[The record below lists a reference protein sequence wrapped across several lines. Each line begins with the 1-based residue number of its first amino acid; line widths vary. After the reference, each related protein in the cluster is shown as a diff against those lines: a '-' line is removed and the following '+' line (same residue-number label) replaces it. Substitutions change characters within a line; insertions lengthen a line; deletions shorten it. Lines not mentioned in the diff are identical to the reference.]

1 MGLQY
6 ETPRLARRR
15 GKSKREGS
23 MSRKSGRWSGLVV
36 GTCVALAAAVAAQA
50 QASVPNVEVT
60 VKAHKEVVRVDATGK
75 KAVELKPATE
85 ATTGDVIVYTL
96 RANNT
101 GTGPAMSP
109 RIEDPIPSGTVL
121 VLDSLAKDGYA
132 IEASLD
138 GGKTWQAFPA
148 TLTRKNDKG
157 VEETVPAP
165 AELYTTLRWVL
176 SGPLQPGDGK
186 DVSFKVRIR

>member
-1 MGLQY
+1 MNG
-6 ETPRLARRR
+6 R
-15 GKSKREGS
+15 GKSP
-23 MSRKSGRWSGLVV
+23 SGLIAGLIV
-36 GTCVALAAAVAAQA
+36 AAVAVVGAQA
-50 QASVPNVEVT
+50 QASVPKIDVT
-60 VKAHKEVVRVDATGK
+60 VQAHKEVVRVDASGK

-85 ATTGDVIVYTL
+85 AATGDVIVYTL
-96 RANNT
+96 RASNT

-109 RIEDPIPSGTVL
+109 RIEDPIPAGTVL

-138 GGKTWQAFPA
+138 GGKTWQPFPA
-148 TLTRKNDKG
+148 TVTRRNAKG

-176 SGPLQPGDGK
+176 NGPLQPGDGK

>member
-1 MGLQY
+1 M
-6 ETPRLARRR
+6 
-15 GKSKREGS
+15 SK
-23 MSRKSGRWSGLVV
+23 KHGRWSGVV
-36 GTCVALAAAVAAQA
+36 ARTCVVLAAALASQA
-50 QASVPNVEVT
+50 QASVPKVEVT
-60 VKAHKEVVRVDATGK
+60 VQAHKEVVRVDASGK

-85 ATTGDVIVYTL
+85 AAAGDTIVYTL

-101 GTGPAMSP
+101 GTGPAVSP
-109 RIEDPIPSGTVL
+109 RIEDPIPAGTIL
-121 VLDSLAKDGYA
+121 VLDSLAQDGYA

-148 TLTRKNDKG
+148 TLTRKNEKG

-176 SGPLQPGDGK
+176 NGPLQPGDGK

>member
-1 MGLQY
+1 
-6 ETPRLARRR
+6 
-15 GKSKREGS
+15 
-23 MSRKSGRWSGLVV
+23 MSRQ
-36 GTCVALAAAVAAQA
+36 GTQGSARIGALIVAAAFALTAQA
-50 QASVPNVEVT
+50 QASVPKVEVAIQ
-60 VKAHKEVVRVDATGK
+60 AHKEVVRVDASGR
-75 KAVELKPATE
+75 KAVELKPASE
-85 ATTGDVIVYTL
+85 AASGDVIVYTL
-96 RANNT
+96 RASNT

-138 GGKTWQAFPA
+138 GGTTWQPFPA
-148 TLTRKNDKG
+148 TVTRRNDKG

-176 SGPLQPGDGK
+176 NGPLQPGDGK

>member
-1 MGLQY
+1 MN
-6 ETPRLARRR
+6 RFRRNP
-15 GKSKREGS
+15 
-23 MSRKSGRWSGLVV
+23 SGLFA
-36 GTCVALAAAVAAQA
+36 ALIVAAIGTQA
-50 QASVPNVEVT
+50 QASVPKVEVT
-60 VKAHKEVVRVDATGK
+60 VNAHKEVVRVDASGK
-75 KAVELKPATE
+75 KSVELKPATE
-85 ATTGDVIVYTL
+85 AATGDVLVYTL
-96 RANNT
+96 RADNT

-109 RIEDPIPSGTVL
+109 RIEDPIPTGTVL

-148 TLTRKNDKG
+148 TVTRKNEKG
-157 VEETVPAP
+157 VAETVPAP

>member
-1 MGLQY
+1 
-6 ETPRLARRR
+6 
-15 GKSKREGS
+15 
-23 MSRKSGRWSGLVV
+23 MSRQGIQGSARIG
-36 GTCVALAAAVAAQA
+36 ALIVAAAFALTAQA
-50 QASVPNVEVT
+50 QASVPKVEVAIQ
-60 VKAHKEVVRVDATGK
+60 AHKEVVRVDASGR
-75 KAVELKPATE
+75 KAVELKPASE
-85 ATTGDVIVYTL
+85 AATGDVIVYTL
-96 RANNT
+96 RASNT

-138 GGKTWQAFPA
+138 GGTTWQPFPA
-148 TLTRKNDKG
+148 TVTRRNDKG

-176 SGPLQPGDGK
+176 NGPLQPGDGK

>member
-1 MGLQY
+1 M
-6 ETPRLARRR
+6 
-15 GKSKREGS
+15 KRIRS
-23 MSRKSGRWSGLVV
+23 SPSGLIA
-36 GTCVALAAAVAAQA
+36 ALIVAAIGTQA
-50 QASVPNVEVT
+50 QASVPKVEVT
-60 VKAHKEVVRVDATGK
+60 VNAHKEVVRVDASGK
-75 KAVELKPATE
+75 KTVELKPATE

-96 RANNT
+96 HADNT
-101 GTGPAMSP
+101 GSGPAISP
-109 RIEDPIPSGTVL
+109 RIEDPIPTGTVL

-148 TLTRKNDKG
+148 TVTRKNEKG
-157 VEETVPAP
+157 IEETVAAP

-176 SGPLQPGDGK
+176 NGPLQPGDGK